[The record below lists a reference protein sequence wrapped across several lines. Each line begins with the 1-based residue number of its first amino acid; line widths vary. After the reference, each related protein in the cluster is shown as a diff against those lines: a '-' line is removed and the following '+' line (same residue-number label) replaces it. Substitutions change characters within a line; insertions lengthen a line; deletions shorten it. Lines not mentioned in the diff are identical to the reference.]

1 MDIGIVTGASAGL
14 GWEFARQID
23 TKYHLDELWIIAR
36 REDRLEELAGLLD
49 TPAKILAMDLTSKDE
64 ISTLEQLL
72 QEGDFR
78 IRVLVNNAGFG
89 KRGSFADIDLD
100 AQLDMVDLNVRAV
113 VHLTHLTLPYMQRG
127 DQLIQ
132 VASSAGF
139 LPMGNFAVYAASK
152 AFVTNFSN
160 AIAAELQEKGVIVTA
175 VCPGPVATEFQ
186 SISGSNPAESRY
198 LGKATAEKVV
208 AKALRNARHG
218 KWFSIYGFMMNLL
231 PFLTRITTR
240 KLQAKLAMWRG

>member
-14 GWEFARQID
+14 GWEFAQQID
-23 TKYHLDELWIIAR
+23 ARYNLDELWIIAR
-36 REDRLEELAGLLD
+36 REARLEELAGLLN
-49 TPAKILAMDLTSKDE
+49 TPVKILGLDLTSKAD
-64 ISTLEQLL
+64 ISELEKLLRDGDYRLQL
-72 QEGDFR
+72 
-78 IRVLVNNAGFG
+78 LVNNAGFG
-89 KRGSFADIDLD
+89 KRGNFANIDLD
-100 AQLDMVDLNVRAV
+100 AQLDIVDLNVRAV
-113 VHLTHLTLPYMQRG
+113 VHITHLTLPYMQRG
-127 DQLIQ
+127 DQIIQ

-139 LPMGNFAVYAASK
+139 LPMGGFAVYAASK

-160 AIAAELQEKGVIVTA
+160 AIAAELRDKGIIVTA

-186 SISGSNPAESRY
+186 SISGSNPAETRY
-198 LGKATAEKVV
+198 LGGSTAEEVV
-208 AKALRNARHG
+208 KKALQDVRRG